1 MNDVELK
8 EQLKAASLEDF
19 DGRYHDYVETIGS
32 KAFVGLCEAF
42 GGIAICIPTVKELTR
57 MITYKAVLSDADRYT
72 VKELSKKYGMQET
85 TIYNIKHRY
94 SDNKDNVKKFDGSKT
109 MKELIKEADT
119 EDFPKRYHRL
129 LAAIGKEKLLKLC
142 YRYSGEKIYIPMLNT
157 VSRNYKVRK
166 IIENPEG
173 LSTNE
178 LAQKYGLSASTVQ
191 NIIRKNLDNK
201 EKSF

>member
-32 KAFVGLCEAF
+32 KAFIGLCETF

-57 MITYKAVLSDADRYT
+57 MITYKAVLSDSHRYT
-72 VKELSKKYGMQET
+72 VKELSKKYGLQES
-85 TIYNIKHRY
+85 TIYNIKYRY
-94 SDNKDNVKKFDGSKT
+94 SDNEDNVKKFDGSKT

-119 EDFPKRYHRL
+119 EDFPKRYHRI
-129 LAAIGKEKLLKLC
+129 LAAIGKENLLKLC
-142 YRYSGEKIYIPMLNT
+142 YRYSGEKIYIPMFNT
-157 VSRNYKVRK
+157 VSRNYKIRR
-166 IIENPEG
+166 IMENQDG

-201 EKSF
+201 EKLF